1 MNQPGRKVLILCYG
15 NPGRLD
21 DGLGAAFG
29 RKFEQVRPQGFDI
42 EIDYQLN
49 VEDAMT
55 ISEYDSVVFV
65 DACVDGEE
73 PFRFSEV
80 APIPAIS
87 YTSHSVEPEHLLS
100 LAREMFGARAEGYA
114 LGIRGYEF
122 NSFGEQLSPG
132 ALHNLELA
140 VEFLKKTALERSF
153 RDALSPVPARSGKGR
168 NKGD

>member
-1 MNQPGRKVLILCYG
+1 MSQPVKKVLILCYG

-29 RKFEQVRPQGFDI
+29 RAFEKVRPKGVDI
-42 EIDYQLN
+42 EVDYQLN

-65 DACVDGEE
+65 DAAVSGQD
-73 PFRFSEV
+73 PFFFDRV
-80 APIPAIS
+80 LPQPAVS

-100 LAREMFGARAEGYA
+100 LAEEMFGSKAEAYA

-122 NSFGEQLSPG
+122 NEFGEKLSPR
-132 ALHNLELA
+132 AEQNLELA
-140 VEFLKKTALERSF
+140 VEFMKKLTLDGNFQDS
-153 RDALSPVPARSGKGR
+153 LSPVLTSTG
-168 NKGD
+168 

>member
-1 MNQPGRKVLILCYG
+1 MCQSGRRVLILCYG

-29 RKFEQVRPQGFDI
+29 REFEKFRPQGVDI

-55 ISEYDSVVFV
+55 VSEYDSVVFV
-65 DACVDGEE
+65 DACINGQDPFQFGRVE
-73 PFRFSEV
+73 PK
-80 APIPAIS
+80 PAIS

-100 LAREMFGARAEGYA
+100 LAEEMFGSKAEAYA

-122 NSFGEQLSPG
+122 NSFGEELSPG
-132 ALHNLELA
+132 ALRNLDLA
-140 VEFLKKTALERSF
+140 VDFMKKTALEGNFRS
-153 RDALSPVPARSGKGR
+153 AICPAPKCSGEGR
-168 NKGD
+168 N

>member
-1 MNQPGRKVLILCYG
+1 MCQPGKKVLILCYG

-29 RKFEQVRPQGFDI
+29 QTFEKVRPRGVDI

-49 VEDAMT
+49 VEDAMA

-65 DACVDGEE
+65 DASVNGQA
-73 PFRFSEV
+73 PFFFSRV
-80 APIPAIS
+80 KPVPAVS

-100 LAREMFGARAEGYA
+100 LAEEMFGSKAAAYA

-122 NSFGEQLSPG
+122 NAFGEELSTGAAHNLDLAVDFMKKTILEGNFQASLTPEPKSPG
-132 ALHNLELA
+132 E
-140 VEFLKKTALERSF
+140 
-153 RDALSPVPARSGKGR
+153 GR
-168 NKGD
+168 N

>member
-1 MNQPGRKVLILCYG
+1 MCPTGKKVLILCYG

-29 RKFEQVRPQGFDI
+29 REFEKFRPQGVDI

-55 ISEYDSVVFV
+55 LAEYDSVVFV
-65 DACVDGEE
+65 DACINGQGPFHFSVVE
-73 PFRFSEV
+73 PK
-80 APIPAIS
+80 PAIS

-100 LAREMFGARAEGYA
+100 LAKEMFGSKAEGYA

-122 NSFGEQLSPG
+122 NEFGEKLSPE
-132 ALHNLELA
+132 ALRNLDLA
-140 VEFLKKTALERSF
+140 VDFLKKASLEGDFREALC
-153 RDALSPVPARSGKGR
+153 PAPTCTGEGR
-168 NKGD
+168 N

>member
-1 MNQPGRKVLILCYG
+1 MNQPAKKVLVLCYG

-29 RKFEQVRPQGFDI
+29 RAFEKVRPRGVDI

-65 DACVDGEE
+65 DAAVSGQDPFFFTRVE
-73 PFRFSEV
+73 PR
-80 APIPAIS
+80 PAVS

-100 LAREMFGARAEGYA
+100 LAEEMFGSKAEAYA

-122 NSFGEQLSPG
+122 NAFGEELSQR
-132 ALHNLELA
+132 AERNLGLA
-140 VEFLKKTALERSF
+140 VEFLKKVTLDGNFQDS
-153 RDALSPVPARSGKGR
+153 LSPALTCSG
-168 NKGD
+168 